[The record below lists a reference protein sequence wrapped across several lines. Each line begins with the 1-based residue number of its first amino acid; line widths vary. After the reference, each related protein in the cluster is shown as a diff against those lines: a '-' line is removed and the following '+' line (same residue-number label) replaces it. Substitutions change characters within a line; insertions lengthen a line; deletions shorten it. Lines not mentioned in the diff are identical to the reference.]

1 MESKIPSHKSLNS
14 LLALPETAIRIT
26 NDIELWEIPNFATP
40 EECDQII
47 EEAHRKGF
55 QVSEVDDPKNAV
67 TQSRTSTTAFLT
79 SDEAPI
85 TQKVGLRAK
94 EIVGP
99 YELEGLQVQKYEK
112 NQKYN
117 PHYDT
122 FDGKDGKDQR
132 NYTAMLY
139 LNDVNEGGTT
149 LFTNL
154 NLRLVPRRGS
164 LILWNNLRKDNCRD
178 EKTMHMGEQVEGDVV
193 KYITTYWFHK
203 KDSEMCLQK
212 NSFGVRTMQSI
223 DATFGGTT
231 AGRRD
236 AKRRTSEKV
245 TPAEKSIIE
254 YFTNATTGT
263 KCMIAIMIILLI
275 IGLVALLSFF
285 SKKKNIKI

>member
-1 MESKIPSHKSLNS
+1 MFEAPAN
-14 LLALPETAIRIT
+14 AIRIT

-79 SDEAPI
+79 SDEAPV

-139 LNDVNEGGTT
+139 LNDINEGGNT
-149 LFTNL
+149 LFTKL
-154 NLRLVPRRGS
+154 NLRLVPKRGS
-164 LILWNNLRKDNCRD
+164 LILWNNLLKDNCRD
-178 EKTMHMGEQVEGDVV
+178 ENTMHMGESVEGDVV
-193 KYITTYWFHK
+193 KYITTFWFHK
-203 KDSEMCLQK
+203 KDSEICLKK
-212 NSFGVRTMQSI
+212 NSFGVRPESEV
-223 DATFGGTT
+223 GGTT
-231 AGRRD
+231 LVRRAQTFVRSGTED
-236 AKRRTSEKV
+236 RKFNV
-245 TPAEKSIIE
+245 FD
-254 YFTNATTGT
+254 YFTNATTVT
-263 KCMIAIMIILLI
+263 KCMIFTMIIILI
-275 IGLVALLSFF
+275 MALMTFIWLRSC
-285 SKKKNIKI
+285 KTNIKI